1 MADRRVDPGTADRGA
16 QPYYHPASGCLLW
29 GLTTGIA
36 VIFFAFGPGLYF
48 LYADRIRGK
57 QPHLPPQEPAEGPA
71 PEIPPQG

>member
-1 MADRRVDPGTADRGA
+1 
-16 QPYYHPASGCLLW
+16 
-29 GLTTGIA
+29 